1 MAFLATRF
9 TPSAQK
15 SGAAKTLSS
24 SQGVCG
30 GLGGCLVS
38 GRQPG
43 SGARLCRPVAPHLAR
58 CIGGSVNRLC
68 SGGSTRNILPARV
81 PLLSVPPPGS
91 PRGCRPS
98 PLATVVAVVLVS
110 GSGVLGVGGVFS
122 CFFPRCQEAGGTSCA
137 GPRGPGPVRQLAA
150 TGGLAVAVYRAAIS
164 RAPAQFSSTQEKEPP
179 RGNTGNKL
187 LRPPPEGKH
196 PGNPVQTPLPPLPRR
211 AGSRRA
217 LSWRSLRAAMPA
229 GTDASA
235 ALLLRALLVC

>member
-68 SGGSTRNILPARV
+68 SGGSTRKTLPARG
-81 PLLSVPPPGS
+81 PLLSVPPRCS
-91 PRGCRPS
+91 LRGCP
-98 PLATVVAVVLVS
+98 PPPPPALAAVVVVS
-110 GSGVLGVGGVFS
+110 ASGVLGVGGGPH
-122 CFFPRCQEAGGTSCA
+122 FFRRCREAA
-137 GPRGPGPVRQLAA
+137 
-150 TGGLAVAVYRAAIS
+150 
-164 RAPAQFSSTQEKEPP
+164 
-179 RGNTGNKL
+179 
-187 LRPPPEGKH
+187 RPHQQP
-196 PGNPVQTPLPPLPRR
+196 Q
-211 AGSRRA
+211 
-217 LSWRSLRAAMPA
+217 
-229 GTDASA
+229 
-235 ALLLRALLVC
+235 